1 MTVSVFSIHI
11 RIVIDEVFITCIIGR
26 IDIDDVNLSL
36 VCIAE
41 GGECFQI
48 VTLYEDVVGS
58 LFEWICNPLAMS
70 ISICNALI
78 GLKILI
84 LATVGF
90 QIRLNN
96 ARNYRLVLHF
106 TQDGQLVA

>member
-1 MTVSVFSIHI
+1 MSKSIITINIIVIICKVFMP
-11 RIVIDEVFITCIIGR
+11 RIVWW

-78 GLKILI
+78 RLKNLI
-84 LATVGF
+84 FCFLTP
-90 QIRLNN
+90 
-96 ARNYRLVLHF
+96 
-106 TQDGQLVA
+106 